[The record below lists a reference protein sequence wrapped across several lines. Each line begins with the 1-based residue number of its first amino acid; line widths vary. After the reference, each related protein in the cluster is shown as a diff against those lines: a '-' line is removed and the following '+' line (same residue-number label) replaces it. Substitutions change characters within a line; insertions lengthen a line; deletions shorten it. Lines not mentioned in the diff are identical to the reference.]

1 MRIGIQE
8 GQKKRQA
15 FGKDRVD
22 YRTERFCLATAY
34 TEIVISAH
42 MSGRCFRPL
51 LWFSCELFVT
61 HLVSGQQNY
70 GMIQGR
76 LAEGFKEVQV
86 TGSIGMRKVS
96 NGGINLTIPV
106 SVNGS
111 KSTWWVVDTGAT
123 ICVIDPPFAA
133 KLGLQ
138 TNGQVHGEGK
148 SYPVTTV
155 NDFQIGNVRCD
166 GTRCVVQS
174 IGQLKS
180 LGLRNESV
188 SFDQTGLIG
197 INLLAKYGALIN
209 CRTAM
214 VFVSP
219 TGNLGMSRQKYEA
232 MGFTYVPMNLTPRN
246 QLEVT
251 GTLGGKEFSFF
262 LDTGAFSTTLSN
274 GIRDE
279 VNVPVY
285 ATRNKVVGEFHDFGR
300 HSEIS
305 FGEPSDFKLG
315 AYDASGARVN
325 FTTLNIQEQVG
336 SSHRFAGFIG
346 LDFLYLRS
354 AIIDIGGRALYLKP
368 YSTPK

>member
-1 MRIGIQE
+1 
-8 GQKKRQA
+8 
-15 FGKDRVD
+15 
-22 YRTERFCLATAY
+22 
-34 TEIVISAH
+34 
-42 MSGRCFRPL
+42 MSGRWFIVS
-51 LWFSCELFVT
+51 LWLGVLVFET
-61 HLVSGQQNY
+61 HLVSAQQNY

-76 LAEGFKEVQV
+76 LAEGFKEVQM
-86 TGSIGMRKVS
+86 TERLGLQKVS
-96 NGGINLTIPV
+96 NGVINLTIPV

-111 KSTWWVVDTGAT
+111 KPTWWVVDTGAT

-138 TNGQVHGEGK
+138 PSGEVHGEGK
-148 SYPVTTV
+148 SFPVTTV
-155 NDFQIGNVRCD
+155 NDVQIGNVHCD
-166 GTRCVVQS
+166 GTRCMVQS

-180 LGLRNESV
+180 LGLRNESG
-188 SFDQTGLIG
+188 SFETTGLIG

-214 VFVSP
+214 IFVSP
-219 TGNLGMSRQKYEA
+219 TGNLGLSRLKYEG

-246 QLEVT
+246 QLEVI

-262 LDTGAFSTTLSN
+262 LDTGSFSTTLTN

-279 VNVPVY
+279 VKVPLY

-305 FGEPSDFKLG
+305 VGAPSDFKLG

>member
-1 MRIGIQE
+1 
-8 GQKKRQA
+8 
-15 FGKDRVD
+15 
-22 YRTERFCLATAY
+22 
-34 TEIVISAH
+34 
-42 MSGRCFRPL
+42 
-51 LWFSCELFVT
+51 
-61 HLVSGQQNY
+61 
-70 GMIQGR
+70 MIQGR

-86 TGSIGMRKVS
+86 IGKIGQQKVS

-123 ICVIDPPFAA
+123 MCVIDPPFAA
-133 KLGLQ
+133 KLGPQ
-138 TNGQVHGEGK
+138 PNGQAHGEGK
-148 SYPVTTV
+148 TFPVTTV
-155 NDFQIGNVRCD
+155 NDFQIGDVHCD

-174 IGQLKS
+174 IGQLKN
-180 LGLRNESV
+180 LGFRNENGSAE
-188 SFDQTGLIG
+188 QTGLIG

-214 VFVSP
+214 LFVSP

-262 LDTGAFSTTLSN
+262 LDTGAFSTTLTN

-279 VNVPVY
+279 LKIPLY

-300 HSEIS
+300 NSEIS
-305 FGEPSDFKLG
+305 YGTPSDFKLG

-325 FTTLNIQEQVG
+325 FTTLNMQGEIG
-336 SSHRFAGFIG
+336 SSHRFAGFLG
-346 LDFLYLRS
+346 LDFLYYRS

-368 YSTPK
+368 SSTPH

>member
-1 MRIGIQE
+1 
-8 GQKKRQA
+8 
-15 FGKDRVD
+15 
-22 YRTERFCLATAY
+22 
-34 TEIVISAH
+34 
-42 MSGRCFRPL
+42 
-51 LWFSCELFVT
+51 
-61 HLVSGQQNY
+61 
-70 GMIQGR
+70 MIQGR

-86 TGSIGMRKVS
+86 IGKIGMQKVS

-106 SVNGS
+106 SINGS

-138 TNGQVHGEGK
+138 TNGQAHGEGQ
-148 SYPVTTV
+148 SFPLTTV
-155 NDFQIGNVRCD
+155 NDFQIGDVHCD
-166 GTRCVVQS
+166 GTRCVLRS
-174 IGQLKS
+174 IGQLKN
-180 LGLRNESV
+180 LGLRNENGSIE
-188 SFDQTGLIG
+188 QTGSIG

-214 VFVSP
+214 LFVSP

-232 MGFTYVPMNLTPRN
+232 MGFTYVPMNVTPRN

-262 LDTGAFSTTLSN
+262 LDTGAFSTTLTN

-279 VNVPVY
+279 VKAPFY

-305 FGEPSDFKLG
+305 YATPTDFKLG

-325 FTTLNIQEQVG
+325 FTTLNIQGDVG
-336 SSHRFAGFIG
+336 TSHRFAGFIG
-346 LDFLYLRS
+346 LDFLYYRS

-368 YSTPK
+368 SSAPH